1 METLY
6 IIAGVIDIRLQGHF
20 EDLWHSHL
28 LPSISQLIVFYLFQI
43 TVETGIR
50 TPNLQH
56 ARQTLYH
63 YATAVIEIATVFGFD
78 FADAGP
84 TCILDCYIIHPNK
97 QKLQELNS
105 TITSTHRHYLSKI
118 NDSF

>member
-1 METLY
+1 MDGDV
-6 IIAGVIDIRLQGHF
+6 IIAGVIDVNWQGHF

-28 LPSISQLIVFYLFQI
+28 LPNVWQFIVSYLFQI
-43 TVETGIR
+43 NVETGIR

-63 YATAVIEIATVFGFD
+63 YATAVIEIATVIGFN

-84 TCILDCYIIHPNK
+84 TCILDFYILHPNK

-105 TITSTHRHYLSKI
+105 TTTSTHRHSLSKI